1 MKDYTIVANNKNKTK
16 ITFAYDHG
24 LPYKDRIRPALEYGE
39 WKKYPSKALIKINFN
54 DEEMSFF
61 EQKNQIKNSA
71 IYEIGNEFWLDLND
85 VYLIIPKNNYLE
97 QILQTEISSI
107 NEIQEAEEVVEV
119 EDKNENQNDEGLI
132 QFLAKR
138 NQVTPDRIEKLLKDQ
153 VDSWNSTLYSGQ
165 PLLIDGLGEFDQ
177 QDFKFSG
184 YRIESENSDF
194 FGLEEINITDVQK
207 SSKYKTPKGN
217 IPKDTNK
224 TVSVLLWI
232 FLLVIPVLGL
242 LYFGYTQQE
251 LIFGKKSFDDLVV
264 KNSTHRIDTKEK
276 IDTLKVEPKKDSLQ
290 KDSLTSPIP
299 TTTTKKPSQNG
310 K

>member
-1 MKDYTIVANNKNKTK
+1 MNISADILAFLKLFGKASVPGFGQFTIEKTG
-16 ITFAYDHG
+16 AQ
-24 LPYKDRIRPALEYGE
+24 
-39 WKKYPSKALIKINFN
+39 FN
-54 DEEMSFF
+54 DQTKTLLPPS
-61 EQKNQIKNSA
+61 Q
-71 IYEIGNEFWLDLND
+71 
-85 VYLIIPKNNYLE
+85 LIIFN
-97 QILQTEISSI
+97 
-107 NEIQEAEEVVEV
+107 
-119 EDKNENQNDEGLI
+119 KNENQNDEGLI

-251 LIFGKKSFDDLVV
+251 LIFGKKSFDDLAV